1 VILQGHPAV
10 KAGVGL
16 LLVLACF
23 AAAPATQQPDDAAGR
38 MKAKALVDQG
48 IVRADKG
55 DNEAAEALFR
65 QAIKE
70 DPGSAPGHLN
80 LGLILARRQQL
91 REAEAQVDRAMKL
104 APEDPAALAA
114 AGRVKARLGKSVEG
128 VALLRR
134 AVALEP
140 QSAVTRLELGMALAE
155 GYDLAGALAEMDEAV
170 RMAPGSALAH
180 LSRGR
185 VLLDL
190 GRNAQAQP
198 ELEAARRI
206 EPGMPEPY
214 YFLAVIAKQAGHAG
228 DAVSLL
234 QTVVKLQPR
243 NATAWRLLGQS
254 LEHES
259 QTQAAIAAWRQALAI
274 DPGDSQ
280 SLWSLARAVRATD
293 PAEASRLMTRY
304 SQVQREH
311 HIVDEAGTLGN
322 DALAAAAAHDWDE
335 AIRKFR
341 EAIEVCGNC
350 AIKGD
355 LHEKLGLV
363 DCRMGDIDRGEK
375 ELRLARTLKP
385 DDPDIERALQRIAAA
400 RAKPPGSGPGA
411 AKPR

>member
-1 VILQGHPAV
+1 VVLPGHPAV

-16 LLVLACF
+16 LLAVAAF
-23 AAAPATQQPDDAAGR
+23 AAAPATQGPDDAAAR
-38 MKAKALVDQG
+38 AKAQALVDQG

-65 QAIKE
+65 QAVKE
-70 DPGSAPGHLN
+70 DPGSEAGHLN
-80 LGLILARRQQL
+80 LGLILARRQKL

-104 APEDPAALAA
+104 APEDPAAVAA

-134 AVALEP
+134 AVALAP
-140 QSAVTRLELGMALAE
+140 QSADTRLELGMALAQ
-155 GYDLAGALAEMDEAV
+155 GDDLAGALAEIDEAV

-190 GRNAQAQP
+190 GRNAEAQP

-206 EPGMPEPY
+206 DPGMPEPY
-214 YFLAVIAKQAGHAG
+214 YFLAVIEKQAGYTR

-234 QTVVKLQPR
+234 QTVVRLQPR

-254 LEHES
+254 LELES

-280 SLWSLARAVRATD
+280 SLWSLARAVRAAD
-293 PAEASRLMTRY
+293 PAEASRLMARY

-322 DALAAAAAHDWDE
+322 DALAAAAAHDWQE
-335 AIRKFR
+335 AIRKFQ

-350 AIKGD
+350 SIKAD

-363 DCRMGDIDRGEK
+363 DCQMGNIDRGEK

-385 DDPDIERALQRIAAA
+385 DDPDIKRALERIAAA
-400 RAKPPGSGPGA
+400 RAKPPGSSPGA
-411 AKPR
+411 VKAR